1 MPATIILTTP
11 DPGLEA
17 AWKAQLAPREPAVFA
32 RPADLHR
39 ELLRPGARVW
49 IADVNDP
56 RTRHPAGTG
65 TLVILVGQPHSLPF
79 EQAKQNRAAR
89 LFLSYEESRLRL
101 AECVGLLE
109 EVAEKNSQIQTALE
123 RTRRLE
129 TMQQLSRDPFG
140 LAPAAPAPDSSE
152 SWDFLESA
160 LEHLGN
166 RERLLD
172 EFRRAGR
179 YLLKAGKVLFFLRSI
194 DAFTSDRE
202 GHRCEAGHPLP
213 LWLEDHPASLD
224 PAAWA
229 GADDPALD
237 APIRQLLQGWGTRL
251 LVPLHTHSQL
261 LGWMALGPRADGS
274 PYRDNDKS
282 RAVLLGRLLERC
294 LERSA
299 QLEELRHSEQTAAFR
314 AKYLPGARLLT
325 RTVLANAELP
335 VEVRA
340 VAGEAL
346 ALQRAI
352 TQPARP
358 PHRFRV
364 TAGPVPEIDGVW
376 VLWEESAPEIERIRA
391 EQETLRRELF
401 RNLGLTLSHELSNSL
416 VSLVTYSHILARDSA
431 PPVPGVVPG
440 ATDSAPNGMVEVEN
454 RSEPAGRQSSK
465 SKIENSLAADV
476 QKLQRLAEHAT
487 LLGEL
492 AAPVAEALDLNA
504 LLNELAAA
512 RGITTRFSEEPLGFS
527 VDPRLLRF
535 AFSAILDAICA
546 NRPDEGSKN
555 LILTLRASGTD
566 AARLAVITVEG
577 KKLELD
583 GVLPLPEPG
592 VTPNHGRLSV
602 LLAREILRMHGG
614 TLQAGPGI
622 KGTDIQISLGALR

>member
-56 RTRHPAGTG
+56 RTRHTAGTG
-65 TLVILVGQPHSLPF
+65 TLVILVGQPHTLPF

-89 LFLSYEESRLRL
+89 LFLSYEESRTRL

-129 TMQQLSRDPFG
+129 TIQHLSRDPFG
-140 LAPAAPAPDSSE
+140 APAAPAPDAAE

-160 LEHLGN
+160 LEHLGT

-179 YLLKAGKVLFFLRSI
+179 YLLKAGKVLFFLRHI
-194 DAFTSDRE
+194 DAFVSDRE
-202 GHRCEAGHPLP
+202 GHRCEAGHPLA
-213 LWLEDHPASLD
+213 LWLEEHPASLD

-237 APIRQLLQGWGTRL
+237 APIRQHLQGWGTRL

-274 PYRDNDKS
+274 PYRDADKS

-299 QLEELRHSEQTAAFR
+299 QLEELRLTEQTATLR

-325 RTVLANAELP
+325 RTALANAEMP

-346 ALQRAI
+346 ALQRNV
-352 TQPARP
+352 TQLARP

-364 TAGPVPEIDGVW
+364 QAGPVPEIDGVW
-376 VLWEESAPEIERIRA
+376 VLWEESAPEIERTRA

-416 VSLVTYSHILARDSA
+416 VSLVTYSHFLARDSA
-431 PPVPGVVPG
+431 PPMPAAAPGGTEPAPG
-440 ATDSAPNGMVEVEN
+440 GLEGVEN
-454 RSEPAGRQSSK
+454 PKASIAQRLGQ
-465 SKIENSLAADV
+465 IQNSVSADV

-492 AAPVAEALDLNA
+492 ASPVAEALDLNA
-504 LLNELAAA
+504 LLSELADQ

-535 AFSAILDAICA
+535 AFAAVLDAICA
-546 NRPDEGSKN
+546 NRPDEGARN

-566 AARLAVITVEG
+566 ASRLAVITLEG

-583 GVLPLPEPG
+583 GILPLPEPG

-614 TLQAGPGI
+614 TLQAGPGL